1 MPRLMASI
9 AEGARKG
16 AGSPAGLW
24 KGRGDRTGTGRL
36 SGVEQAD
43 PINASSKNK
52 RKTDRVRRKT
62 SRHGGFEW
70 LNGDIFVYGRDLTRR
85 CQVYRRCFKLPCSV
99 CDEDSSKKRHKL
111 PRRYQLLHRR
121 RWRFF
126 PAPRIDD
133 TRRWRRRRA
142 LKPTSGRSPR
152 SLVLVPRR
160 AVARAR
166 EGSPV

>member
-1 MPRLMASI
+1 MPRLIASM
-9 AEGARKG
+9 AEGARRG
-16 AGSPAGLW
+16 AASPAGFW
-24 KGRGDRTGTGRL
+24 NGRGDRIGTGRL

-52 RKTDRVRRKT
+52 RKADRVWLKTRRN
-62 SRHGGFEW
+62 GGFEW
-70 LNGDIFVYGRDLTRR
+70 INGDIFVYGRDLTRR
-85 CQVYRRCFKLPCSV
+85 CQVYLRCFKLPCSV
-99 CDEDSSKKRHKL
+99 CDEDSSKKRHKVL
-111 PRRYQLLHRR
+111 RMYQLLHRP

-152 SLVLVPRR
+152 TQVLVGRP
-160 AVARAR
+160 AAAPAE
-166 EGSPV
+166 EGFQK